1 MDIFIYIFLGTL
13 LATMILLIGS
23 GFYLMFKI
31 IKEEFK
37 EEK

>member
-31 IKEEFK
+31 IEEEFK

>member
-1 MDIFIYIFLGTL
+1 MEIFLYIFLGTL
-13 LATMILLIGS
+13 MITMILLIGS

-31 IKEEFK
+31 IEEEFK